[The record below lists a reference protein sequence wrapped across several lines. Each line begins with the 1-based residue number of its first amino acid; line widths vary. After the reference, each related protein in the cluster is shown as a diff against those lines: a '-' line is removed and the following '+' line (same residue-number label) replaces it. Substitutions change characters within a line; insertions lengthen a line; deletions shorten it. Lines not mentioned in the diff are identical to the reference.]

1 MPLTPAPSPQAGGG
15 SLSPPI
21 AAAFPLPVVR
31 GEGQG
36 EGQSPVCGNGLGIRL
51 QSLRRAGWLLLLVP
65 VLLAWPATA
74 DQGDVGRGS
83 TLANHGKTVSSG
95 PTNAVPPC
103 RNCHGDRG
111 IGDGSGAF
119 PRLTGQLAFYA
130 YKQLKDFAA
139 DNRPSPVMSPI
150 AKALSEQDMQDVAA
164 YYASLKGPLFP
175 LPVLDPETVR
185 RGGMISAAGIT
196 EKQVPACITCHGE
209 AGAGMLPIFPYL
221 AGQYA
226 SYTQYQ
232 MDAFRLGRRN
242 NSPLGVMTEIAKK
255 MDEDDINAVSQ
266 YLASV
271 RPPCDCGEFTSS
283 AGPASAY
290 VAPPLLE
297 NRAGK

>member
-1 MPLTPAPSPQAGGG
+1 MAFAT
-15 SLSPPI
+15 
-21 AAAFPLPVVR
+21 AAA
-31 GEGQG
+31 
-36 EGQSPVCGNGLGIRL
+36 
-51 QSLRRAGWLLLLVP
+51 
-65 VLLAWPATA
+65 A

-83 TLANHGKTVSSG
+83 MIANQGKVVSSG
-95 PTNAVPPC
+95 QTNAVVPC

-119 PRLTGQLAFYA
+119 PRLTGQLAFYI
-130 YKQLKDFAA
+130 YKQLQDFAG
-139 DNRPSPVMSPI
+139 DTRPSPVMSPI
-150 AKALSEQDMQDVAA
+150 AVALSEQDRQDVAA
-164 YYASLKGPLFP
+164 YYASVKGPLFP
-175 LPVLDPETVR
+175 LPILDPALVQ

-209 AGAGMLPIFPYL
+209 AGTGMMPSFPYL

-226 SYTQYQ
+226 PYLQYQ

-255 MDEDDINAVSQ
+255 MDEDDIAAVSQ

-271 RPPCDCGEFTSS
+271 RPPCDCGEFASS
-283 AGPASAY
+283 AGGGSPY
-290 VAPPLLE
+290 KAPPLLE

>member
-1 MPLTPAPSPQAGGG
+1 VLLVS
-15 SLSPPI
+15 
-21 AAAFPLPVVR
+21 PVV
-31 GEGQG
+31 
-36 EGQSPVCGNGLGIRL
+36 
-51 QSLRRAGWLLLLVP
+51 
-65 VLLAWPATA
+65 A

-83 TLANHGKTVSSG
+83 LLANQGKIVSSG
-95 PTNAVPPC
+95 LTNAVPPC

-119 PRLTGQLAFYA
+119 PRLTGQLAFYT
-130 YKQLKDFAA
+130 YKELKDFAT
-139 DNRPSPVMSPI
+139 DTRPSPVMSPI
-150 AKALSEQDMQDVAA
+150 AKALSEQDMQDLAA
-164 YYASLKGPLFP
+164 YYGSVKGPLFP
-175 LPVLDPETVR
+175 SPVTDAELAR
-185 RGGMISAAGIT
+185 RGGMISAAGIA

-209 AGAGMLPIFPYL
+209 AGAGMAPIFPYL

-242 NSPLGVMTEIAKK
+242 NSPLGVMTEIARK

-266 YLASV
+266 YLAAV
-271 RPPCDCGEFTSS
+271 RPPCDCGEFASS
-283 AGPASAY
+283 AGAASPY